1 MKPCFGLP
9 SVIAALALL
18 SAGCAHAEPEQL
30 DEHHWR
36 GVERVVAIG
45 DLHGDWEQ
53 YQAILRAA
61 GLTDERARWSGGMT
75 HLVQTG
81 DVVDRGPDSRRII
94 DDLQRLAKQARRKG
108 GQVHTLVGNHEAMNV
123 VGDLRYVHPGEY
135 ASFTDRESER
145 LRQRYYEG
153 WMRQLEQTNP
163 EAFLAIQA
171 DRTHYERW
179 MAEHPPGWVEHRF
192 AWAPD
197 GDYGRWVL
205 ENPVAVVINDTL
217 FVHGGISPEYCS
229 MPLGAIDEKLERDV
243 RQFDPDAPGMTHDE
257 LSPFWYR
264 GLAEG
269 DEAAMQATV
278 GEILDCAGV
287 DRIVVGH
294 TPTPGVIWPR
304 FDGRVV
310 LIDTGIAK
318 AYEGR
323 AAWLELGPD
332 GPVAGYLDGELP
344 LPADAEGREDYLHT
358 LVDRRPGDFRL
369 AAFRDA
375 LQDSKPAVEA
385 GEEPGESPGK

>member
-1 MKPCFGLP
+1 MRLNLELP
-9 SVIAALALL
+9 TAVAALALL
-18 SAGCAHAEPEQL
+18 AAGCAHAEPEQL
-30 DEHHWR
+30 DDHHWR

-61 GLTDERARWSGGMT
+61 GLTDERGRWDGGET

-94 DDLQRLAKQARRKG
+94 DDLQRLAKQARREG
-108 GQVHTLVGNHEAMNV
+108 GHVHTLVGNHEAMNV

-135 ASFTDRESER
+135 AAFADRDSER
-145 LRQRYYEG
+145 LLERYYTG

-171 DRTHYERW
+171 DSSHYERW

-197 GDYGRWVL
+197 GEYGRWVL
-205 ENPVAVVINDTL
+205 ENPLAVVINDTL
-217 FVHGGISPEYCS
+217 FVHGGISPEYCA
-229 MPLGAIDEKLERDV
+229 MPLPEMDAKLERDV
-243 RQFDPDAPGMTHDE
+243 KQFDPEQPGMTHDE
-257 LSPFWYR
+257 QSPFWYR

-269 DEAAMQATV
+269 GEAAMQATV
-278 GEILDCAGV
+278 DEILDCAGV
-287 DRIVVGH
+287 ERIVVGH

-304 FDGRVV
+304 FGSRVV

-323 AAWLELGPD
+323 AAWLELSAG
-332 GPVAGYLDGELP
+332 GASAGYLDGELT
-344 LPADAEGREDYLHT
+344 LPATEEAREAYLDT
-358 LVDRRPGDFRL
+358 LVERRPGDVRL
-369 AAFRDA
+369 RDFRDA
-375 LQDSKPAVEA
+375 LQIEQPALE
-385 GEEPGESPGK
+385 GSEEP